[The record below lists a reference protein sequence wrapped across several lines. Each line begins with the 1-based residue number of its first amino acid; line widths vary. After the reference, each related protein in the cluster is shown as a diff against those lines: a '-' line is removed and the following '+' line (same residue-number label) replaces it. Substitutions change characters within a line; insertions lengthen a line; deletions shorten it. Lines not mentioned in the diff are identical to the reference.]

1 MEPRSRETTPTKED
15 LEFIVD
21 DGYRHDVDPD
31 YVPDE
36 KYLVSGKEFKKLR
49 QNAKKLGAES
59 LDYSKR
65 KNNKYMVTLSSG
77 EKVHFGSSK
86 YADYLTHKD
95 KERRDKYLARATKIK
110 NKQGGYEN
118 LTQDNIIFK
127 EAKEFKVQDSKIKYK
142 RIPIEI
148 KYSNG
153 KKGPLVIETPF
164 LFSFGV
170 SEKKNQETKKFVGY
184 SIPVCLWAKDSEP
197 NNKEKAFLDV
207 INNLTSLSQQYLE
220 NEYGPDLASSLTS
233 PLYYKQEEYTDK
245 KGKKK
250 TRIDP
255 SSAPVF
261 YAKLIYSEKSK
272 KILSLFKGK
281 GGKDLNPF
289 KYTDQYCNVK
299 LALIIEG
306 IFISKTVTSLQIKV
320 HECYVKPLK
329 PRESLLSI
337 EEEDEDEEQS
347 DNEEITDQVVEELVI
362 SDEEENE

>member
-1 MEPRSRETTPTKED
+1 M
-15 LEFIVD
+15 
-21 DGYRHDVDPD
+21 
-31 YVPDE
+31 
-36 KYLVSGKEFKKLR
+36 
-49 QNAKKLGAES
+49 Q
-59 LDYSKR
+59 
-65 KNNKYMVTLSSG
+65 LSS
-77 EKVHFGSSK
+77 
-86 YADYLTHKD
+86 
-95 KERRDKYLARATKIK
+95 
-110 NKQGGYEN
+110 YEN
-118 LTQDNIIFK
+118 LTKDNTIFK
-127 EAKEFKVQDSKIKYK
+127 EAKEFKVKDSKIKYK

-170 SEKKNQETKKFVGY
+170 SEKKNQETKKLVGY
-184 SIPVCLWAKDSEP
+184 SIPVCLWAEDSEP

-250 TRIDP
+250 TRNDP

-289 KYTDQYCNVK
+289 NYIDQYCNVK
-299 LALIIEG
+299 LAPIIEG

-329 PRESLLSI
+329 PRESLLTI
-337 EEEDEDEEQS
+337 EEEEEKEESESESEGDYTKDGLEALIVKVNDEE
-347 DNEEITDQVVEELVI
+347 
-362 SDEEENE
+362 